1 MKLKNLVPILLVI
14 SLFTGCSYKTNYK
27 SDFNNNSSLNK
38 NYKINGNIENNIQ
51 RGFFRSTIHNR
62 VVLYINNK
70 LVIKTPLNDDYSGRT
85 ELYYESKPLIIEC
98 RKDNAFTQPKC
109 IILLDGENLGTL
121 NFEYDLKR

>member
-1 MKLKNLVPILLVI
+1 MKLKKLVPILLVI

-51 RGFFRSTIHNR
+51 QGFFRSIIHNR

-85 ELYYESKPLIIEC
+85 ELYYESKPLLVHLVV
-98 RKDNAFTQPKC
+98 
-109 IILLDGENLGTL
+109 LLLYHVDEMVSL
-121 NFEYDLKR
+121 LKYLLLFLELIY